1 MPALARKT
9 RRKKHKVSSKSLTE
23 AQKKKFVKTFREMK
37 LQISDLEKIARTVS
51 FFHI

>member
-1 MPALARKT
+1 LSA
-9 RRKKHKVSSKSLTE
+9 
-23 AQKKKFVKTFREMK
+23 AQKKKFVKTFQQMK

>member
-9 RRKKHKVSSKSLTE
+9 RRKKHKVSSKNLTE
-23 AQKKKFVKTFREMK
+23 AQKKKFVNAFREMK

>member
-1 MPALARKT
+1 
-9 RRKKHKVSSKSLTE
+9 LTE
-23 AQKKKFVKTFREMK
+23 AQKKKFVNTFREMK